1 MVDEEP
7 IDFVVFDILA
17 AGGRDL
23 RALPYDERRRIL
35 EQTAIAWGPPLSV
48 VEATDDTDEGRR
60 WFEELP
66 ERGIEGVVVKGGAQP
81 HRGGKRDWIKVKH
94 RDTFEVVAGAVTGT
108 LTQPGQLILGRYEGG
123 ELRIIGRTAPIKTAA
138 ARELVSLLRPAAD
151 HPWPSVISS
160 RTYDRFQPKRETQL
174 TLIEPLTVE
183 ISADTAIVGGT
194 IRHAARFVRARPE
207 ADPRHIS

>member
-1 MVDEEP
+1 MPTRPSADALSSALGVKLNPNGRCSGDEVQ
-7 IDFVVFDILA
+7 I
-17 AGGRDL
+17 R
-23 RALPYDERRRIL
+23 
-35 EQTAIAWGPPLSV
+35 
-48 VEATDDTDEGRR
+48 
-60 WFEELP
+60 
-66 ERGIEGVVVKGGAQP
+66 
-81 HRGGKRDWIKVKH
+81 IKVKH

-108 LTQPGQLILGRYEGG
+108 LSQPGELILGRYEDGK
-123 ELRIIGRTAPIKTAA
+123 LRIIGRTAPIKTAA
-138 ARELVSLLRPAAD
+138 ARKLVSLLHPAAD